1 MRILLTNDDGLET
14 DGLLTFKDILRERH
28 QLTVI
33 APLLEQSAI
42 SHSITILSPIFVKK
56 IVYDNQGKDYI
67 YAVKGTP
74 ADCVKLAMGHY
85 LKQRPDIVVS
95 GINLGANLGL
105 DVFYSGTVAAA
116 IEASFWGITSFAVSV
131 ERPLKMP
138 VRMDFRP
145 FIRAAY
151 KVIMAILKTG
161 PAPGSVFNINI
172 PYRPISKIKGIRFTC
187 QDMRL
192 VREKFISGIDPRGRL
207 YFWMKAGPESSVFRR
222 RAKSHREH
230 IHSDMESVH
239 EGYISVTPIKAQ
251 FTDTKILA
259 NPPRINT
266 SR

>member
-14 DGLLTFKDILRERH
+14 EGLVTFKDILRQRH

-33 APLLEQSAI
+33 APLFEQSAI
-42 SHSITILSPIFVKK
+42 SHSISILSPIFVKK
-56 IVYDNQGKDYI
+56 ITYGNSGRDYI

-74 ADCVKLAMGHY
+74 ADCVKLALGHY
-85 LKQRPDIVVS
+85 LKRRPDMVVS

-105 DVFYSGTVAAA
+105 DIFYSGTVAAA

-131 ERPLKMP
+131 ERPREMP
-138 VRMDFRP
+138 ARMDFAP

-151 KVIMAILKTG
+151 KVIMDILKTR
-161 PAPGSVFNINI
+161 PEPGSVFNINI
-172 PYRPISKIKGIRFTC
+172 PYRPVSKIKGIRFTC

-192 VREKFISGIDPRGRL
+192 VRERFVKGIDPRGRL
-207 YFWMKAGPESSVFRR
+207 YFWMKAGPELSVFRR
-222 RAKSHREH
+222 RPRIHPEH
-230 IHSDMESVH
+230 VHSDIESVH

-251 FTDTKILA
+251 FTDAKILA
-259 NPPRINT
+259 NPPVINT